1 MSHATP
7 QFFYFDLGN
16 VILNFDHEIA
26 CRQMA
31 EVAGI
36 ATDRIRE
43 IIFDSDLEWRYER
56 GDISS
61 QEFYDSFCQLSGT
74 QPEMDALKHAAAA
87 IFELNEAVESIVLEL
102 YRSGRQLGI
111 LSNTC
116 EAHWEHVSDGRFPL
130 LDEPFSVYAL
140 SYELRSMK
148 PEEKIYL
155 AAADL
160 AGFAPQEI
168 FFVDDRPDNVQAALQ
183 AGFDAV
189 QFTAADRLTE
199 ALLERN
205 VAL

>member
-1 MSHATP
+1 MSTTP
-7 QFFYFDLGN
+7 LFFYFDLGN
-16 VILNFDHEIA
+16 VLLNFDHEIA

-36 ATDRIRE
+36 ATDRVRE
-43 IIFDSDLEWRYER
+43 IVFESDLEWRYER

-61 QEFYDSFCQLSGT
+61 QDFYESFCQLSGR
-74 QPEMDALKHAAAA
+74 QPDMDALKHAAAA
-87 IFELNEAVESIVLEL
+87 IFELNEAVESIVLRL
-102 YRSGRQLGI
+102 HRSGRQLGI

-116 EAHWEHVSDGRFPL
+116 EAHWEYVSDGRYEL

-148 PEEKIYL
+148 PEKKIYL
-155 AAADL
+155 AAAEL
-160 AGFAPQEI
+160 AGFSPQEI

-189 QFTAADRLTE
+189 QFIDADGLVA

-205 VAL
+205 VVV